1 DRTNITVGYPQTN
14 RKIDTG
20 KTLTRW
26 PVFVD
31 HFKQPESLAEDP
43 ETLSISCEVTF
54 RHGTLRFNG
63 NVSEK
68 LLTLLIQELKR

>member
-31 HFKQPESLAEDP
+31 HFTAWFFLPWGSLHA
-43 ETLSISCEVTF
+43 F
-54 RHGTLRFNG
+54 RPNENNRAFRWAY
-63 NVSEK
+63 
-68 LLTLLIQELKR
+68 QWA

>member
-31 HFKQPESLAEDP
+31 HFNCTAIFKSADYFQQLHR
-43 ETLSISCEVTF
+43 LNI
-54 RHGTLRFNG
+54 LN
-63 NVSEK
+63 
-68 LLTLLIQELKR
+68 LKAADDG

>member
-1 DRTNITVGYPQTN
+1 MVGYPQTN

-31 HFKQPESLAEDP
+31 HFNALTQYIQDELRSTWHEGWLCA
-43 ETLSISCEVTF
+43 SIAAFKAGFHDFSGMNFCTVDTANE
-54 RHGTLRFNG
+54 
-63 NVSEK
+63 
-68 LLTLLIQELKR
+68 

>member
-31 HFKQPESLAEDP
+31 HFTHFLEKSMVRNW
-43 ETLSISCEVTF
+43 ISNSVP
-54 RHGTLRFNG
+54 GL
-63 NVSEK
+63 
-68 LLTLLIQELKR
+68 LLIYVGV